1 MLVLGVAF
9 PEIDGDS
16 LLSDEKSFDELHSI
30 FEAEGANFLN
40 GLVTV
45 VETRAWVFWQ
55 QRSSQADWGEIESG
69 ERLA

>member
-30 FEAEGANFLN
+30 FEAEGANALN

-45 VETRAWVFWQ
+45 VEMPAAEF
-55 QRSSQADWGEIESG
+55 SSGLGRDSLELW
-69 ERLA
+69 LLL